1 MNAQEKKELL
11 LYQLDSDRLKNRFE
25 QEYATKDINTVNEEL
40 QTIIDI
46 AGSHF
51 KKCIEFPISLDV
63 IKEQRT
69 LDIDHDFYITSQT
82 KTHTDDF
89 SEGYDLFLFSI
100 DQMHSFSDAHGL
112 NQSSSWTSPMLETLK
127 LYRYAVSTPEWLN
140 SSYHCILALE
150 VSVGLRELAQI
161 IVAHNHGYSTWSYI
175 TPHEYSDYDSVD
187 DIHKEELHLSDDIV
201 FVPSI

>member
-1 MNAQEKKELL
+1 MSLNSQEKKSLL
-11 LYQLDSDRLKNRFE
+11 LYQLDSDKLKSRFE
-25 QEYATKDINTVNEEL
+25 QEYATRDIDTVNQEL
-40 QTIIDI
+40 ETIIDI

-51 KKCIEFPISLDV
+51 KRCIEFPINLRCIEEIHTMELD
-63 IKEQRT
+63 R
-69 LDIDHDFYITSQT
+69 DFYRTSQS
-82 KTHTDDF
+82 KTHTDNF

-100 DQMHSFSDAHGL
+100 DQVHSFSDAHGL

-150 VSVGLRELAQI
+150 VNVGLRELTQI
-161 IVAHNHGYSTWSYI
+161 IIAHIHGYSTWSYI
-175 TPHEYSDYDSVD
+175 TEDEFSDFDCVD

-201 FVPSI
+201 FVI